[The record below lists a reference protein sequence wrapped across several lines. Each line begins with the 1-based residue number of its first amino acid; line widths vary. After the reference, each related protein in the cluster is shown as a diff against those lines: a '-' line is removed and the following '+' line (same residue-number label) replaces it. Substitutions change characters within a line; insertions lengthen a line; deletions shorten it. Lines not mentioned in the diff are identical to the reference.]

1 MHKPLLVVTEQ
12 NRQTLTFY
20 KPYKNENNV
29 FHMLMFQALK
39 GDDSI
44 YRFKTIYQ
52 ASSISKVKRII
63 KATDGNT
70 IYFKF
75 S

>member
-1 MHKPLLVVTEQ
+1 MLLIILNIIHITM
-12 NRQTLTFY
+12 TFY
-20 KPYKNENNV
+20 KPYKNENDV
-29 FHMLMFQALK
+29 FHMLMFQALQG
-39 GDDSI
+39 GDGI

-52 ASSISKVKRII
+52 TSSISKVKRII

-70 IYFKF
+70 IYFEF